1 MQRRVLAAAVLL
13 LAAVSAQAAVFDAYA
28 VLKVA
33 DATQFAGEGLVLA
46 KFVNSTSNSTT
57 LQLYGLHSGINVV
70 SYSIAGTTAANGTV
84 TKTPSSKTPN
94 VLIETVGNLTGVV
107 SNGTVRSGVTISLT
121 FRTANGN
128 LTRDTT
134 ISGALTSVPG
144 TFASYAV
151 LLGSSDSGCLP
162 PSLATMLWTAASTEA
177 LAASAQATLTASN
190 ASVIASSVKGYSLS
204 KGISGTP
211 TAVYSGV
218 LGSPAAYFDSVTN
231 AYLAVQTSFYTKAVA
246 GSFVRP
252 TATDF
257 PTAAPQSPTCTS
269 VSVTVILPI
278 TLAQC
283 QDSKTQAG
291 LAAGAASTAGVDSS
305 SVTVQ
310 CAALRR
316 SRSRRAALQTSSTK
330 VTYVFAST
338 GSVSA
343 GAAAQAFLQQIG
355 CTACVAAF
363 SNNVALGLAS
373 AGSSLT
379 VAVTGSNLQ
388 IITPTGAVVY
398 STSYTNNNGGS
409 TGVPAISASATFSN
423 VSFISAL
430 ATLVSLLLLVF

>member
-1 MQRRVLAAAVLL
+1 MQRRVLAAAVLV
-13 LAAVSAQAAVFDAYA
+13 LAAVSAHAAVFDAYA

-33 DATQFAGEGLVLA
+33 DATQFAGEGIVLA
-46 KFVNSTSNSTT
+46 KFLNSTSNSTT
-57 LQLYGLHSGINVV
+57 VQLYGLHSGINVV
-70 SYSIAGTTAANGTV
+70 SYSIEGTGAGTV

-94 VLIETVGNLTGVV
+94 VLIETVGNLTGVA
-107 SNGTVRSGVTISLT
+107 SNGTVRSGVKISLT

-134 ISGALTSVPG
+134 ISGALTTVPG

-151 LLGSSDSGCLP
+151 LLGSTDSGCLP
-162 PSLATMLWTAASTEA
+162 PALATMLWTAASTEA
-177 LAASAQATLTASN
+177 LAASAQATLTVSN
-190 ASVIASSVKGYSLS
+190 ASVVASSVKGYNMS

-231 AYLAVQTSFYTKAVA
+231 AYLAVQTSYYTKAIA

-283 QDSKTQAG
+283 QENKTQTG

-310 CAALRR
+310 CAATRR
-316 SRSRRAALQTSSTK
+316 SSRRAALQTSSTK

-343 GAAAQAFLQQIG
+343 GAAAQSFLQQIG
-355 CTACVAAF
+355 CTACINAF
-363 SNNVALGLAS
+363 SNNLATALTAAGSTVTITVTPTTIKMVTPSGTVLAPLDSTVVTPTPLPPKS
-373 AGSSLT
+373 AGERASPSIVLFSLI
-379 VAVTGSNLQ
+379 A
-388 IITPTGAVVY
+388 
-398 STSYTNNNGGS
+398 
-409 TGVPAISASATFSN
+409 
-423 VSFISAL
+423 AL
-430 ATLVSLLLLVF
+430 AMALFL